1 MDTLTFMN
9 FKDIPMRMIT
19 TSNRIERMNLELRR
33 RATQVGTF
41 PNVESCLRLNTL
53 VCMEYVKTG
62 ICSPSFFLSKGE
74 AYRYAGTCRDMS
86 LHTNSRAIMQIQNV
100 M

>member
-1 MDTLTFMN
+1 MN
-9 FKDIPMRMIT
+9 VKDIKRQAH
-19 TSNRIERMNLELRR
+19 RIERMNLELRR
-33 RATQVGTF
+33 CVIQVGTF

-74 AYRYAGTCRDMS
+74 AYWYAGTCRDIS
-86 LHTNSRAIMQIQNV
+86 AVPFQVFPWASNV
-100 M
+100 YSMI

>member
-1 MDTLTFMN
+1 
-9 FKDIPMRMIT
+9 MRMIT

-74 AYRYAGTCRDMS
+74 AYWYAGTCRDMS